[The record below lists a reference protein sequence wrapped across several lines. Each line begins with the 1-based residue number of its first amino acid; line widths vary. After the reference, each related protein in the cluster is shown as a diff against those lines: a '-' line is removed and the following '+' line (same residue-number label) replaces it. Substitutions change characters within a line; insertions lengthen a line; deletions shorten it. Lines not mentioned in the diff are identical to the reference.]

1 MSPKYIE
8 GDIVIV
14 LKTPDCE
21 SGQDAIV
28 YVNGYDAE
36 LKRLHKKDGGIV
48 LQPLNSEYLPK
59 KYHYNDP
66 DHPVTI
72 CGVVVEIRR
81 KV

>member
-1 MSPKYIE
+1 
-8 GDIVIV
+8 
-14 LKTPDCE
+14 
-21 SGQDAIV
+21 V

-36 LKRLHKKDGGIV
+36 LKRVHKEVDGII
-48 LQPLNSEYLPK
+48 LQPLNNEYLPK

-66 DHPVTI
+66 DHPVSI